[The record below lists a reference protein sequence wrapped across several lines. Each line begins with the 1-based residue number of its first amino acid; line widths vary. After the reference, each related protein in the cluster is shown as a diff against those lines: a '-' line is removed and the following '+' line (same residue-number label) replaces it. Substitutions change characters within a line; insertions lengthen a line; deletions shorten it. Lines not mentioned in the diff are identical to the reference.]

1 MNIWN
6 FIKKD
11 WAIFF
16 KDRGAVLWLFVLPLV
31 FIMIFS
37 GLARL
42 SMGDTSA
49 SSSDEKDERAP
60 IAVVNLDPQGAIAR
74 QFVEDLNRQPAY
86 RVELYEQEA
95 AEQML
100 RKVKIAR
107 YLLIPADF
115 RSRLAQGQ
123 PVTLT
128 VVTHPDADAST
139 TQTVIRFINGVS
151 NDISLELQIL
161 DGIRQMGEMQANNPA
176 VQSSFNTERIMQQAK
191 DQFER
196 SRQAPLININER
208 APHTEE
214 KEKTPLFDLSQSF
227 VPGFCVLFV
236 FLSAS
241 TVARSLFEERKSG
254 ALRRLVAAPITRATL
269 LAGKMTPVFL
279 LTLVQI
285 AFIFLVGATLLPVL
299 GFGALSIG
307 QSPLAWALTSI
318 IIALCSTCLGILIA
332 GLVRTE
338 AQVSG
343 LSSAL
348 LWVAGFLGGAIF
360 PPFIIQRMPVLNVLS
375 RLVPQSYATT
385 AYYDVLTRGKDLLD
399 IWPNLLILLAFS
411 ALFFFVGTRRFKFE

>member
-16 KDRGAVLWLFVLPLV
+16 KDRGAVLWLFILPLI
-31 FIMIFS
+31 FIIIFS

-42 SMGDTSA
+42 SMGDAGA
-49 SSSDEKDERAP
+49 SSSEEKDDRAP

-74 QFVEDLNRQPAY
+74 QFVQDLDRQPAF
-86 RVELYEQEA
+86 RVQLYEQEA
-95 AEQML
+95 AEESL

-107 YLLIPADF
+107 YLLIPVDF
-115 RSRLAQGQ
+115 SSRLAQGQ
-123 PVTLT
+123 AVTLT
-128 VVTHPDADAST
+128 IVVHPDADAST
-139 TQTVIRFINGVS
+139 TQTVMRLVNGVA

-176 VQSSFNTERIMQQAK
+176 VQSSFNAERIMQQAK
-191 DQFER
+191 EQFER
-196 SRQAPLININER
+196 SRLTPLISINER
-208 APHTEE
+208 APQTAE
-214 KEKTPLFDLSQSF
+214 KEREPLLDLSQSF

-241 TVARSLFEERKSG
+241 TVARSLLEERKSG
-254 ALRRLVAAPITRATL
+254 ALRRLVAAPITRAAL
-269 LAGKMTPVFL
+269 LASKMAPVFL

-299 GFGALSIG
+299 GFGSLSIG
-307 QSPLAWALTSI
+307 QSPLAWVLTSI
-318 IIALCSTCLGILIA
+318 VIALCSTCLGILIA

-338 AQVSG
+338 GQVSG

-411 ALFFFVGTRRFKFE
+411 ALFFFVGTSRFKFE